1 MTREA
6 VGTVSFEVEVRNVD
20 GAVTALG
27 AAGPFTLVVDS
38 PAASG
43 GGGRGFNG
51 GQLLHLAVAGCVSND
66 LFREAAKR
74 GITLTRVVVTAD
86 GGYGGQPATSA
97 GISYSVEVA
106 GQAPEADLLALVNH
120 VDVIAEI
127 PNSLRQGTPV
137 TLDRVN
143 VSGQP

>member
-1 MTREA
+1 MP
-6 VGTVSFEVEVRNVD
+6 FEVEVRNVD

-38 PAASG
+38 PAEAG

-74 GITLTRVVVTAD
+74 EVTLTRVVVTVD
-86 GGYGGQPATSA
+86 GGFGGQPVVST

-106 GQAPEADLLALVNH
+106 GPAPEADLVALVNH
-120 VDVIAEI
+120 VDAIAEI

-137 TLDRVN
+137 TLDRVS
-143 VSGQP
+143 VGQRS

>member
-1 MTREA
+1 
-6 VGTVSFEVEVRNVD
+6 VSFEVEVRNVD

-43 GGGRGFNG
+43 GGGRGFSG

-86 GGYGGQPATSA
+86 GDYGGQPATSA

-143 VSGQP
+143 VSGPS